1 MSQWGWVALGWT
13 VTVVALAAYAAAIIV
28 RGRAESR
35 RVPPEAR
42 RWL

>member
-13 VTVVALAAYAAAIIV
+13 VAAVALVGYATMIIV
-28 RGRAESR
+28 RGRVLSR
-35 RVPPEAR
+35 RVPPEQR